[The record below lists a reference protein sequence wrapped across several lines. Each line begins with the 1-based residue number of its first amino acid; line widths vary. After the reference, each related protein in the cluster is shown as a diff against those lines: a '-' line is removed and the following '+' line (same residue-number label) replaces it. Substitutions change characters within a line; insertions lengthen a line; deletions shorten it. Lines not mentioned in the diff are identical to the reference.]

1 MIKYCPSLFFFALQ
15 NYSTFSF
22 STNILFHFVQIFCCA
37 MCIYLYS
44 LLQLQG
50 KLLVKFQ
57 EEKLC
62 SIWHVAFYAHIH
74 TTFSSFSN
82 SSSFPFLKFWKWY
95 LWMVKYFERPQ
106 LRHSF
111 KKFHFKIVW
120 PIQLARKPG
129 QEQINRDTKGRK
141 TGKTVH
147 FFRAEKF
154 FKSLARVH

>member
-1 MIKYCPSLFFFALQ
+1 MIKYCPSLFFFFALQ

-111 KKFHFKIVW
+111 KKIHFKIVC
-120 PIQLARKPG
+120 QLAGKPG
-129 QEQINRDTKGRK
+129 QEQIDRNTM
-141 TGKTVH
+141 
-147 FFRAEKF
+147 FENPW
-154 FKSLARVH
+154 KSLIKKTF

>member
-1 MIKYCPSLFFFALQ
+1 MIKYCPSLFFFFALQ

-74 TTFSSFSN
+74 TTFYSFSN
-82 SSSFPFLKFWKWY
+82 PSSFPFLKFWKWY

-111 KKFHFKIVW
+111 KKIHFKIVC
-120 PIQLARKPG
+120 QLAGKPG
-129 QEQINRDTKGRK
+129 QEQIDRNTMFERSLK
-141 TGKTVH
+141 
-147 FFRAEKF
+147 
-154 FKSLARVH
+154 KSHKASILELLFLK